1 MAADIVQAEVG
12 QTLFPQETGQV
23 PAQIKVEP
31 EDWQV
36 TEEFDAAFT
45 DAGEHAYF
53 FIEKRCLGTIPVAAW
68 LAKQLDVP
76 ELDVGFAGM
85 KDNHAL
91 TRQWFSVRL
100 PGPEEP
106 VDMPTLERTEGEE
119 HIKVLA
125 SHRHQRKLR
134 RGEHQANRFQIVLRN
149 VVQPIDTDAL
159 TRSFKSGFPNYFGP
173 QRFGRH
179 NLGDA
184 LHWLSHRRDRRVA
197 RRISRQQK
205 GWHLSVLRSWVFNE
219 LLAARVADGSWQT
232 CLDGDVIGPSGAQ
245 GGTVPMGPL
254 WGRGRERRAGE
265 ALTRQQ
271 RSFERIKTPDGFQ
284 SLGAVCEALE
294 YAGVDRGERRLT
306 VKPWEVGCEQN
317 LSTGTVTVS
326 FCLPVGAYAT
336 VMLGQWFAL
345 QDMSLELRQ

>member
-1 MAADIVQAEVG
+1 MAVLTGQAIAG
-12 QTLFPQETGQV
+12 PTLVPQKTVQV

-36 TEEFDAAFT
+36 TEAFDVAFT
-45 DAGEHAYF
+45 DAGEHGYF
-53 FIEKRCLGTIPVAAW
+53 FIEKRCLSTIPVAAW

-85 KDNHAL
+85 KDKHAL

-106 VDMPTLERTEGEE
+106 VDITSLERNEGEE
-119 HIKVLA
+119 RIKVLA

-134 RGEHQANRFQIVLRN
+134 RGEHQANRFQVVLRN
-149 VVQPIDTDAL
+149 VDQPIDTDAL
-159 TRSFKSGFPNYFGP
+159 TQSFESGFPNYFGP

-184 LHWLSHRRDRRVA
+184 LHWLNHRRDRRVA
-197 RRISRQQK
+197 RRVSRQQK

-232 CLDGDVIGPSGAQ
+232 CLEGDVMGQ
-245 GGTVPMGPL
+245 GGVQGEAVPMGPL
-254 WGRGRERRAGE
+254 WGRGRERCAGE
-265 ALTRQQ
+265 ALQRQQ
-271 RSFERIKTPDGFQ
+271 HSFEQIKTPDNSQ

-294 YAGVDRGERRLT
+294 YAGVDRGERGLIVR
-306 VKPWEVGCEQN
+306 PWDVGCEQD
-317 LSTGTVTVS
+317 LSAGTLSAS

-345 QDMSLELRQ
+345 HDMSLEPS